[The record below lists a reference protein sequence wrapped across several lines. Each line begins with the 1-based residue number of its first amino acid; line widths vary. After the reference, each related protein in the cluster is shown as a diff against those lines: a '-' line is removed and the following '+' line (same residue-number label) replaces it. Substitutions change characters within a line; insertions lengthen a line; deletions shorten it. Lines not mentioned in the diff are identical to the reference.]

1 MQYWE
6 MGLPAYQIQTY
17 QEAPLIMKST
27 YINQKIQ
34 ICSWTG
40 KHLNYLEKSQEN
52 LKKVIKTIEQ
62 PLQ

>member
-27 YINQKIQ
+27 YINQKIK
-34 ICSWTG
+34 ICSCNWKTSELSR
-40 KHLNYLEKSQEN
+40 KKSRKSKKKL
-52 LKKVIKTIEQ
+52 LKQ
-62 PLQ
+62 